1 MTTITQKYEEAKE
14 KYASIDVDTEAVLEK
29 MADVK
34 ISMHVWQGDDV
45 RGFLSEDELSGG
57 ISVTGN
63 YPGVARSPQRTTSR
77 FRKSDFF
84 NSRKTQI
91 EFACYL
97 FRHRGKGG
105 FKRTGTK
112 AF

>member
-45 RGFLSEDELSGG
+45 RGF
-57 ISVTGN
+57 
-63 YPGVARSPQRTTSR
+63 
-77 FRKSDFF
+77 
-84 NSRKTQI
+84 
-91 EFACYL
+91 
-97 FRHRGKGG
+97 
-105 FKRTGTK
+105 
-112 AF
+112 

>member
-1 MTTITQKYEEAKE
+1 
-14 KYASIDVDTEAVLEK
+14 

-45 RGFLSEDELSGG
+45 RGFLSEDELSG

-63 YPGVARSPQRTTSR
+63 YPGVARSPQQLRQDLEKR
-77 FRKSDFF
+77 F

>member
-57 ISVTGN
+57 ISVT
-63 YPGVARSPQRTTSR
+63 RRCSKSPATTSR
-77 FRKSDFF
+77 FRKSVFF